1 MSQVDKQIE
10 QMITFIKQEAED
22 KAREIAMQ
30 AEEEF
35 TREKQT
41 LIEQEKEKIRRDY
54 EKKEKQIEVE
64 RKIARSNDIK
74 NCRLKV
80 LKARDDVV
88 NQVREECRS
97 SLPMKPSR
105 DILKNV
111 IVQAVLKMRESE
123 VKIRCRD
130 VDVAEV
136 QAVLATAQ
144 QEARQKLQNQ
154 TLTITLDSAR
164 ISKDDCKAG
173 GVIATGYND
182 RISVNNT
189 MDQRMELAFEQ
200 NLPLVRKVLFGIAL
214 N

>member
-41 LIEQEKEKIRRDY
+41 LIEQEKEKIRKEY

-74 NCRLKV
+74 NCRLRV

-88 NQVREECRS
+88 NQVRDECRS
-97 SLPMKPSR
+97 TLPAKPSR
-105 DILKNV
+105 QILKNL
-111 IVQAVLKMRESE
+111 IVQGGLKLRENE
-123 VKIRCRD
+123 LKVRCRD
-130 VDVAEV
+130 TDVAEV
-136 QAVLATAQ
+136 QSVIPEAQ
-144 QEARQKLQNQ
+144 QEIRQKLQNQ
-154 TLTITLDSAR
+154 ALVLSLDTAR
-164 ISKDDCKAG
+164 ISKDECKSG
-173 GVIATGYND
+173 GIVIVGYNG
-182 RISVNNT
+182 RITVNNT
-189 MDQRMELAFEQ
+189 LDQRMELAFEQ
-200 NLPLVRKVLFGIAL
+200 NLPLVRKVLFGIAH
-214 N
+214 